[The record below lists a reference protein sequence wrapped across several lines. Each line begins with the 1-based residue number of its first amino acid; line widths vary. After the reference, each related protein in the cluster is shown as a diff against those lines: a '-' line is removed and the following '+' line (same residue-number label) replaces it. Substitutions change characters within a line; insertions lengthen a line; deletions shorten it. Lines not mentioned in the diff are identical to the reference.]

1 RATPA
6 TRCARSGSSVR
17 GFSHTDID
25 MSRIEAGQ
33 ATALKS
39 LPSFDAKIV
48 DDEKRFA
55 VSPMTLREIPAASK
69 NHANVERPASSTV
82 PPMTN
87 ESNKRSPMG
96 DPRVAPRAAPPPPR
110 SVKDSRDREGREKG
124 GPPEPRHN
132 AVEPVRPRKP

>member
-87 ESNKRSPMG
+87 ESNKRSPIG
-96 DPRVAPRAAPPPPR
+96 YARLVAAAATLHPRRAR
-110 SVKDSRDREGREKG
+110 CYG
-124 GPPEPRHN
+124 
-132 AVEPVRPRKP
+132 

>member
-1 RATPA
+1 
-6 TRCARSGSSVR
+6 
-17 GFSHTDID
+17 

-55 VSPMTLREIPAASK
+55 VSPMTLSEIPAASK
-69 NHANVERPASSTV
+69 NHGNVERPASRTV

-87 ESNKRSPMG
+87 ESNKRSPIG
-96 DPRVAPRAAPPPPR
+96 YARLVAAAPSPATTP
-110 SVKDSRDREGREKG
+110 SSQLGRESR
-124 GPPEPRHN
+124 PN
-132 AVEPVRPRKP
+132 AVRSNCTVAT